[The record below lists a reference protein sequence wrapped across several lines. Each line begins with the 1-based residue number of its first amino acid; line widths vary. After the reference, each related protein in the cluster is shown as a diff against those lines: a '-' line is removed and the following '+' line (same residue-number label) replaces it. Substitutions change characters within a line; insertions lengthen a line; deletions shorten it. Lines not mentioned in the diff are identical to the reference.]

1 MGAGPYGASEACP
14 RTAGPETWLTR
25 HSGKLVSAFQQ
36 VTGRKR
42 TSPPPLNAPP
52 IGAPL
57 PRHAVLI
64 AAIFVPYMALMVG
77 LGYYI
82 WRTGRPADTSTPD
95 TSPQDEEDPGGL
107 LAAA

>member
-1 MGAGPYGASEACP
+1 
-14 RTAGPETWLTR
+14 L
-25 HSGKLVSAFQQ
+25 
-36 VTGRKR
+36 
-42 TSPPPLNAPP
+42 

-57 PRHAVLI
+57 PRHVFVI

-82 WRTGRPADTSTPD
+82 WRTGRPSDTTDTSDPD
-95 TSPQDEEDPGGL
+95 ISPQDEEDPGGL